1 MGKGESSKGGASRQ
15 KILLEAFKLFATMP
29 YERVSFS
36 VMEKEIGISRGSM
49 VYYFGNK
56 EGLFQEVL
64 STLVYG
70 TSSIK
75 AVPEAYRLSLC
86 SFYNYFIETLKR
98 EQERIL
104 QIGIVNLNEALMRI
118 ENSALT
124 YIENFKEM
132 TAQWFD
138 EERQIWMSVIENAV
152 STGELKPITN
162 IAALSQVFEDCYLG
176 CAFTGVF
183 NTNGYDIDS
192 LKKTYDQIYVVIKT
206 QK

>member
-15 KILLEAFKLFATMP
+15 KIILEAFKLFATMP

-98 EQERIL
+98 DQEKIL
-104 QIGIVNLNEALMRI
+104 QIGVINLNEALMRI

-124 YIENFKEM
+124 YIENFK
-132 TAQWFD
+132 
-138 EERQIWMSVIENAV
+138 
-152 STGELKPITN
+152 GK
-162 IAALSQVFEDCYLG
+162 
-176 CAFTGVF
+176 
-183 NTNGYDIDS
+183 
-192 LKKTYDQIYVVIKT
+192 
-206 QK
+206 

>member
-15 KILLEAFKLFATMP
+15 RILLEAFRLFATMP

-56 EGLFQEVL
+56 EGLFREVL
-64 STLVYG
+64 TTLVYG

-98 EQERIL
+98 EQEKIA

-118 ENSALT
+118 EISALT
-124 YIENFKEM
+124 YVENFKEV
-132 TAQWFD
+132 TSQWFA
-138 EERQIWMSVIENAV
+138 EEHSIWINVIKNAV
-152 STGELKPITN
+152 STGEIKPN
-162 IAALSQVFEDCYLG
+162 IAPEILGYIFEDCYLG
-176 CAFTGVF
+176 NSFRGVF
-183 NTNGYDIDS
+183 SINGYNIDT
-192 LKKTYDQIYVVIKT
+192 LKEEFDQIYESIKD
-206 QK
+206 